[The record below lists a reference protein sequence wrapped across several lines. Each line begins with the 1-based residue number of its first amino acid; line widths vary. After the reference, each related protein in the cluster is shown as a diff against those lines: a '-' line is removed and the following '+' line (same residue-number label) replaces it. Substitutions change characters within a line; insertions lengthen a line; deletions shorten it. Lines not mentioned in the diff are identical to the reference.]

1 MIIDLIQTVLLWCLI
16 LNYGFV
22 TVWFLAF
29 MLAHEWMYRMHSRW
43 FKLTREQFDAIHYAG
58 LAIYKVGILLF
69 NLVPYVALQIARHSP
84 PS

>member
-1 MIIDLIQTVLLWCLI
+1 MNTDLIQNVLLWCLI

-43 FKLTREQFDAIHYAG
+43 FKLSREQFDAVHYAG
-58 LAIYKVGILLF
+58 LAIYKVGILLL
-69 NLVPYVALQIARHSP
+69 NLVPYLALLIAGNCNAS
-84 PS
+84 